1 MDYLEHANDGWLKP
15 RLLMA
20 LVRERL
26 PDDRRPLGDT
36 FRFSSVL
43 SLVRVHGLLSESHS
57 RGALGRDDKKL
68 AGAWTVAVDTWVER
82 CLTLCRN
89 KMPDKCWTG
98 ISLLGFTCELCA
110 SDRFLASYPTWF
122 EALLSNLQP
131 LADSHLV
138 KLASCASM
146 SDLFTRLSTFPNVKK
161 DATSLAS
168 KLVLP
173 VLQLMSDNSTD
184 AILVGAADLLG
195 AFLKFFPFSLRRHYG
210 KAEAVIVSN
219 LMSQKCSMDISK
231 KLAYCLA
238 LLPMVGG
245 DENSWIA
252 IMQKVLISINM
263 YLNEAFRGL
272 EEEHRS
278 TEVMRLLVPPGKDP
292 PSPLGGQS
300 LSSSVASKTA
310 ASIQEVLVPRV
321 SMLMDSCC
329 IMITY
334 PYSIQVNLPVQ
345 SLILLV
351 ERVLSVDGSLHE
363 TLSSFTSELHQELL
377 CAELPTLHLS
387 SLDLLIAIV
396 KSMQSQLLPY
406 AANVTRILTEY
417 LNRATLPC
425 LRIKVYSIMEV
436 LLTTMGVG
444 MALYLGEEIINN
456 AFDDLNCFSDE
467 NRKGSSNLDQ
477 PNVLVRSRVHGK
489 SKKRKYGSGAPK
501 DLQIVV
507 DLGEKSVNRT
517 LGAPLSVQISA
528 LETLETLLT
537 VAGSLKAECWRQD
550 VDQLLISVATD
561 ACSVGPDNERKR
573 SMLEWDSYYAWADFK
588 LAALRALLASLLS
601 HSHIR
606 SPYFSQGLELF
617 YRGKQEIGT
626 KVAAFCTR
634 AMLAL
639 EVLIHPRSLSLMD
652 SPAQRGSDFNRIIS
666 NQPGSMFLAGRKSN
680 FFPDPRETPQV
691 VDDSALAND
700 DGEPYNTCLDGR
712 EEGSTGATKV
722 DERMEDA
729 VKTTGTILEPQPGI
743 GVVFPSLAEDKD
755 DDEPGNTQEEPSM
768 NADSSDGKKIKLVS
782 SEETAMYKGGDIQGG
797 GDVPPESHVLST
809 QGIMRLS
816 NDSRSPSLDSLPDI
830 VDADPD
836 SD

>member
-43 SLVRVHGLLSESHS
+43 SLVRVH
-57 RGALGRDDKKL
+57 GRDDKKL

-173 VLQLMSDNSTD
+173 VLQLMSENSTD

-195 AFLKFFPFSLRRHYG
+195 ALLKFFPFSLRRHYG

-444 MALYLGEEIINN
+444 M
-456 AFDDLNCFSDE
+456 
-467 NRKGSSNLDQ
+467 SSNLDQ

-561 ACSVGPDNERKR
+561 ACS
-573 SMLEWDSYYAWADFK
+573 WDSYYAWADFK

-626 KVAAFCTR
+626 KVATFCTR

-652 SPAQRGSDFNRIIS
+652 SPARG
-666 NQPGSMFLAGRKSN
+666 
-680 FFPDPRETPQV
+680 
-691 VDDSALAND
+691 AL
-700 DGEPYNTCLDGR
+700 
-712 EEGSTGATKV
+712 
-722 DERMEDA
+722 
-729 VKTTGTILEPQPGI
+729 ILI
-743 GVVFPSLAEDKD
+743 G
-755 DDEPGNTQEEPSM
+755 
-768 NADSSDGKKIKLVS
+768 
-782 SEETAMYKGGDIQGG
+782 
-797 GDVPPESHVLST
+797 
-809 QGIMRLS
+809 
-816 NDSRSPSLDSLPDI
+816 
-830 VDADPD
+830 
-836 SD
+836 